1 MLDNTKLVK
10 EAVQMPQSKKFI
22 MTKDKSVCDKLIA
35 NGFCLLTN
43 ICGTY
48 TLANTGNTKLNF
60 DEIDIK
66 KLVYTDR
73 LTF

>member
-1 MLDNTKLVK
+1 
-10 EAVQMPQSKKFI
+10 MPQYKKFI
-22 MTKDKSVCDKLIA
+22 MTKDKSICDKLVA
-35 NGFCLLTN
+35 NGFCLLTD

-48 TLANTGNTKLNF
+48 TLANTDNVKFNF
-60 DEIDIK
+60 EEIDIK